1 MFLNLGS
8 IPPATGPTGQRM
20 ASPVGPPVGSVAGG
34 PTTQI
39 RPPQWSGETHPA
51 LAQVIKILFLV
62 LQKKRCFFRNKFV
75 FCDGALS

>member
-1 MFLNLGS
+1 MCLNLGS

-62 LQKKRCFFRNKFV
+62 LRKKRCFFRNKFV
-75 FCDGALS
+75 FCDRALS

>member
-1 MFLNLGS
+1 MCLNLGS

-51 LAQVIKILFLV
+51 LAQVIKSFFLYYEIV
-62 LQKKRCFFRNKFV
+62 LFFRNKFV
-75 FCDGALS
+75 FCDRALS